1 MYGPFYSSFWGGIQ
15 LKPRLEC
22 PCKAFLGPYLA
33 FLPPGIEGPL
43 FSICVLSGFVFYNI
57 SYLTFYLNSSAV
69 SLQHFGQLQLFL
81 RAFLN
86 DV

>member
-15 LKPRLEC
+15 FKPRLEC
-22 PCKAFLGPYLA
+22 PYKAFLGPYLA
-33 FLPPGIEGPL
+33 FLPLGIKGPL

-57 SYLTFYLNSSAV
+57 FYLLPVFVYV

-81 RAFLN
+81 RAFIN